1 MLEPQLWLC
10 AHKGCFLCY
19 KFKCTCNSC
28 YVGRTKKVLRVRA
41 EQHRT
46 FSYAK
51 KTYYHINRCPV
62 YVKKLREFEEIHFT
76 KKSTITYKK
85 KMRDKFFMEHFEIVQ
100 KNFRFFDDLKKAE
113 EFYIRIYN
121 PDLNQQKKHD
131 SFSLFW
137 FGQQKF
143 LFLAHIISAETL
155 YFLDSVFF
163 TDIETFVLLNI

>member
-1 MLEPQLWLC
+1 MLTAFIPKFNVRFAYKSLKFRNIFIKDGKPPYSKLKC
-10 AHKGCFLCY
+10 CFLCY

-100 KNFRFFDDLKKAE
+100 KNFRSFNELKKSRG
-113 EFYIRIYN
+113 ILHYN
-121 PDLNQQKKHD
+121 IPYSH
-131 SFSLFW
+131 FC
-137 FGQQKF
+137 
-143 LFLAHIISAETL
+143 
-155 YFLDSVFF
+155 
-163 TDIETFVLLNI
+163 